1 MLHDARPF
9 AMAHAVASMSAVSAA
24 VAGPRFTA
32 QTAKGSSLRVST
44 LAQRTAAR
52 KVASQMAS
60 SNVNAIIVEEE
71 TAEAGTGNA
80 ALYAQF
86 SKLLVDYEFAYKVGD
101 KISGKCFHCDA
112 KGAWVDIGAKAAA
125 LCPASEASLADV
137 KNVSGGASPAKNL
150 RLSFPDYLPIREC
163 PKASG

>member
-150 RLSFPDYLPIREC
+150 RLS
-163 PKASG
+163 SS